1 MSRKG
6 GINPDVERTIADL
19 LKAVKN
25 DPDIP
30 LEDKL
35 KVIDRALK
43 VEALKLKA
51 RDEEYGSGFDVDTD

>member
-1 MSRKG
+1 MSRRG

-19 LKAVKN
+19 LRTVKN
-25 DPDIP
+25 DPSVP

-35 KVIDRALK
+35 KVLDRALK

-51 RDEEYGSGFDVDTD
+51 RDEEYGAGFDVDAE